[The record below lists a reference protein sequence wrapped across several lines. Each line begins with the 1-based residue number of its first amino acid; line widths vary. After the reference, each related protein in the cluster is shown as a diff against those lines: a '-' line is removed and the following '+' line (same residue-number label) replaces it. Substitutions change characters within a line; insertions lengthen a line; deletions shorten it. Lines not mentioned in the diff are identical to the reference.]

1 MAPSASATSG
11 LKNCPRNSLR
21 KSVTLAEEAGSLEC
35 SAAAPLSQCG
45 PESATAVA
53 HSKTGWNP
61 LSLHPICDHQ
71 TSCSRYSRERSAKH
85 ETHVAESNSVP
96 GDWPDLGYVALA
108 ADAHS
113 PKRFISG
120 ADDLGFLS
128 RLLFRLLC
136 AREICRS
143 PIQICRSDIPGSLHF
158 PLAQDIFEM
167 MFNSF
172 PPTHYCSLVDGFT
185 PV

>member
-21 KSVTLAEEAGSLEC
+21 KSVTLAEDAGSLEC
-35 SAAAPLSQCG
+35 GAAPLSKCG
-45 PESATAVA
+45 LKAPQQWRTP
-53 HSKTGWNP
+53 KPDGPP
-61 LSLHPICDHQ
+61 LSPHPICDHQ

-85 ETHVAESNSVP
+85 KTHVAESNPVP
-96 GDWPDLGYVALA
+96 GDWPDLIYVALA

-128 RLLFRLLC
+128 RLLLRLLC

-172 PPTHYCSLVDGFT
+172 PPTHYCCLVDAFT